1 MSDAIRERVVEIIAE
16 QAVLDESEVRMDAT
30 LEELGL
36 DSLAMVEMVFS
47 IEESFD
53 ISVPYNANDP
63 AESDFDITTVQ
74 SVADGVSRLIA
85 EQKPSA

>member
-1 MSDAIRERVVEIIAE
+1 MSASVRERIIDIIAE
-16 QAVLDESEVRMDAT
+16 QAVLEKDEVRLEAT
-30 LEELGL
+30 LDELGL
-36 DSLAMVEMVFS
+36 DSLALVEMVFA

-74 SVADGVSRLIA
+74 SVAEGVERLIA
-85 EQKPSA
+85 EQKTDA

>member
-1 MSDAIRERVVEIIAE
+1 MSGAIRERIVEIIAE
-16 QAVLDESEVRMDAT
+16 QAVLDENEVRMDST

-36 DSLAMVEMVFS
+36 DSLAMVEMVFA

-74 SVADGVSRLIA
+74 SVADGVARLIA

>member
-1 MSDAIRERVVEIIAE
+1 MSGAIRERIVEIIAE
-16 QAVLDESEVRMDAT
+16 QAVLDENEVRMDAT

-36 DSLAMVEMVFS
+36 DSLAMVEMVFA

-74 SVADGVSRLIA
+74 SVADGVARLIA